1 MKQVAFFGSIAVGK
15 TTAGNKAC
23 ELYQNVQF
31 LAEDLSENPFLPDF
45 YVDMKKW
52 GFHSS
57 VAMLALMSSYYQK
70 MDLSKDVIIL
80 DNGVQELIAYTMLEC
95 DMDILSKEEFFV
107 YKKLYDNIVG
117 LLPKIDLFVYFICD
131 EKEALRRIGQRGRSF
146 ETDLDLTFLS
156 KLNQKYRD
164 FVATLPKEKVIVVDT
179 TNNYDLAELMRQIG
193 NKINYEFKLK

>member
-1 MKQVAFFGSIAVGK
+1 M
-15 TTAGNKAC
+15 
-23 ELYQNVQF
+23 
-31 LAEDLSENPFLPDF
+31 
-45 YVDMKKW
+45 
-52 GFHSS
+52 
-57 VAMLALMSSYYQK
+57 
-70 MDLSKDVIIL
+70 
-80 DNGVQELIAYTMLEC
+80 
-95 DMDILSKEEFFV
+95 

>member
-1 MKQVAFFGSIAVGK
+1 MKQVAFFGSIGVGK

-117 LLPKIDLFVYFICD
+117 LLPEIDLFVYFICD
-131 EKEALRRIGQRGRSF
+131 EKEALRRIGQRGRPF